1 MIGQCGIQIELNSWV
16 KYEVFGLVVHTP
28 EDVMHVKCKW
38 VFVQKLNEIIKY
50 KVRLT
55 ECLKHII
62 PRGYEMPEAYNHG
75 MPEAYNP

>member
-1 MIGQCGIQIELNSWV
+1 
-16 KYEVFGLVVHTP
+16 
-28 EDVMHVKCKW
+28 MHVKCKW

-62 PRGYEMPEAYNHG
+62 PKGYGMPEAYNHG
-75 MPEAYNP
+75 LPEAYNP